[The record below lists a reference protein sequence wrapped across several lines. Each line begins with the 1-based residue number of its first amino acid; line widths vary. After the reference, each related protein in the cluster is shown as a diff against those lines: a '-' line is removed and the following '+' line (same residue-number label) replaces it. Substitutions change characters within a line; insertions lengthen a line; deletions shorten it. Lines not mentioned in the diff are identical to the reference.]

1 MKIIKDIKD
10 KMEVVIDYLN
20 DIKRQNEIMNIKIN
34 KLNNE
39 IIDNKLLKEEI
50 KRLKEEIER
59 YKLALTKTTIQ
70 NKDKVKSWLR
80 SED

>member
-1 MKIIKDIKD
+1 MKIIKDIKE

-50 KRLKEEIER
+50 RGLKEEIER